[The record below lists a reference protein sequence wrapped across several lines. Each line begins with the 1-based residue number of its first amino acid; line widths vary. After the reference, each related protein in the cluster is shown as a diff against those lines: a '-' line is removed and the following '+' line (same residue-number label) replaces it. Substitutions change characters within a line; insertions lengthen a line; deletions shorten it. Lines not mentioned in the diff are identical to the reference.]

1 MNPLSLLVAGCFF
14 MEFLDGTIIAPAL
27 PQMAISLGSTA
38 VDLHVG
44 ISAYLLTVA
53 VMILPGGWAAERF
66 GGRTVFASAIVI
78 FTAAS
83 GLCALAGSLGLG
95 LTANVP
101 GLESRRLRPL
111 VLVKRAWGAPRC
123 QG

>member
-1 MNPLSLLVAGCFF
+1 MNPLALLVAGCFF
-14 MEFLDGTIIAPAL
+14 MEFLDGTIITPAL
-27 PQMAISLGSTA
+27 PQMAVSLGGNA

-66 GGRTVFASAIVI
+66 GARVVFAGAICV

-83 GLCALAGSLGLG
+83 VLCASAGSVEVFVLARVLQGVG
-95 LTANVP
+95 GAMMVP
-101 GLESRRLRPL
+101 VGRLV
-111 VLVKRAWGAPRC
+111 VL
-123 QG
+123 